1 MGQLVSIA
9 HFMTSNIFFLKR
21 TQHLNC
27 LYMSIDLVFV
37 LKWVKILLDACSIYS
52 ISLLCPRCMRWMG
65 GNIGWSV
72 ASPVDLILTS

>member
-52 ISLLCPRCMRWMG
+52 ISLVCLYLSDFFCTIQM
-65 GNIGWSV
+65 IQ
-72 ASPVDLILTS
+72 L